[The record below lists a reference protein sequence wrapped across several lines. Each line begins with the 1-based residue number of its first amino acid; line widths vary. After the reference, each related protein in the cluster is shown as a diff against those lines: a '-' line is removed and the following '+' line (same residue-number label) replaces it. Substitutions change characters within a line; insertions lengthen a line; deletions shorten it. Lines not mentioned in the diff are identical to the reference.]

1 MVAELQDIETRK
13 LASFRTVDNI
23 EPIEGADAIELAVVG
38 GWKCVTKKGEFK
50 IGDPCVYFE
59 IDSFLPDGEPAW
71 QFLVD
76 KQSRTMSGAT
86 GHRLRTIKLRGQ
98 ISQGLILPL
107 DSLPITRLVL
117 QERLDFTDQ
126 ATLDV
131 LSNIDER
138 TMEEFDLLRFGLHEH
153 EACLSPEDLN
163 LNKLLGIVKW
173 DPPLPAQLQGLAAGL
188 FPSWIHKTD
197 QERAQNLKA
206 EIFGYD
212 DAEVLLDVRPVR
224 PDQLDPAALESGRV
238 VIRDGQVFS
247 LRPAKADRDARYEIT
262 MKMDGSSATYAFR
275 DGELVVCSRN
285 LQLKLEGNDGNT
297 FVDMIKA
304 GGLDVALTKLGMN
317 VAVQG
322 ELMGPSI
329 QKNREELKDFQLFIF
344 TVQLLDEGRD
354 MTPDEKNAFFEK
366 LVEAGMNQKKVRLC
380 PVIGYDVTLQELG
393 LTDMDKLLAFAE
405 GPSLKHA
412 FREGLVYVKM
422 DGTFSFKTISNSYL
436 AKEKD

>member
-13 LASFRTVDNI
+13 LASFRTVDDI
-23 EPIEGADAIELAVVG
+23 QPIDGADAIELAVVG
-38 GWKCVTKKGEFK
+38 GWKVVTKKGEFK
-50 IGDPCVYFE
+50 VGDPCVYFE
-59 IDSFLPDGEPAW
+59 IDSFLPDGVPAW
-71 QFLVD
+71 QFLID
-76 KQSRTMSGAT
+76 KQSRTMNGVT

-98 ISQGLILPL
+98 ISQGLILPTRIH
-107 DSLPITRLVL
+107 PATRLAL
-117 QERLDFTDQ
+117 CLD
-126 ATLDV
+126 
-131 LSNIDER
+131 
-138 TMEEFDLLRFGLHEH
+138 EEAFEVAA
-153 EACLSPEDLN
+153 EACTPEQIEEAKYLRQGMDDHCLDPRDLN

-188 FPSWIHKTD
+188 FPSWIRKTD

-206 EIFGYD
+206 EIFGYED
-212 DAEVLLDVRPVR
+212 QIEPFDVSEMTAESIQAMFERGLL
-224 PDQLDPAALESGRV
+224 LLE
-238 VIRDGQVFS
+238 DGAEGGKAFKIN
-247 LRPAKADRDARYEIT
+247 RAKADRDARYEIT

-405 GPSLKHA
+405 GPSLKHVY
-412 FREGLVYVKM
+412 REGLVYVKM

>member
-38 GWKCVTKKGEFK
+38 GWKVVTKKGEFK

-59 IDSFLPDGEPAW
+59 IDSFLPDGVPAW

-76 KQSRTMSGAT
+76 KQSRTMNGVV

-107 DSLPITRLVL
+107 SALPILSFVL
-117 QERLDFTDQ
+117 R
-126 ATLDV
+126 
-131 LSNIDER
+131 
-138 TMEEFDLLRFGLHEH
+138 EEVPLAPEMIESTYSGEQWNEVNHLRYGLHEH
-153 EACLSPEDLN
+153 EAGLSPQDLN

-188 FPSWIHKTD
+188 FPSWIRKTD

-206 EIFGYD
+206 EIFSYD
-212 DAEVLLDVRPVR
+212 DEVVPFDVTGMSTESIAAMLDRGLLCMENGVQYKRLV
-224 PDQLDPAALESGRV
+224 G
-238 VIRDGQVFS
+238 
-247 LRPAKADRDARYEIT
+247 KADVDARYEIT
-262 MKMDGSSATYAFR
+262 MKMDGSSATYAHR

-297 FVDMIKA
+297 FVDMLTA
-304 GGLDVALTKLGMN
+304 GGLDKALLALDRN
-317 VAVQG
+317 VAIQG

-344 TVQLLDEGRD
+344 TVQLLDEGRN
-354 MTPDEKNAFFEK
+354 MTPDEKNAFFEE
-366 LVEAGMNQKKVRLC
+366 LVTAGLNTKKVRLC
-380 PVIGYDVTLQELG
+380 PVIGYDVTLQDLG
-393 LTDMDKLLAFAE
+393 LTDMDKLLAYAE
-405 GPSLKHA
+405 GPSLKHVY
-412 FREGLVYVKM
+412 REGLVYVKM
-422 DGTFSFKTISNSYL
+422 DGSFSFKTISNSYL